1 MVWKDTRMGGS
12 GWFAAMP
19 LRTRNALDVA
29 ADGGGVF
36 HFAWVAH
43 LYADEELLRRM
54 DFGVGCIDFLARL
67 DHRLE
72 REVRRDDFGAY
83 GDLRGLFAIDRMEDF
98 VVDGS

>member
-1 MVWKDTRMGGS
+1 
-12 GWFAAMP
+12 
-19 LRTRNALDVA
+19 
-29 ADGGGVF
+29 
-36 HFAWVAH
+36 
-43 LYADEELLRRM
+43 M